1 MGRFK
6 MLFLLLSC
14 LMSLQL
20 SAASPQSI
28 NLACLDSCIAVRPH
42 SVAKVE
48 LRLSGLKQQLGFAGD
63 DQRKRLR
70 LLHEIYHIY
79 YTYQFDSA
87 LVYVKNCYAQ
97 AVACHDKRAEM
108 KAQLDKAE
116 LLANGGFYHVSEDIL
131 RNYRLQDLPADLR
144 YDYAIAGYW
153 TYVYWSAFTM
163 ERITSYR
170 NLVKLKIKAKQTEDL
185 LRTLNSDR
193 ILNHDMAQF
202 YLQFDKAF
210 LGLYPHFVDDFSKL
224 LQPEYQVSLN
234 KDGSLTTELR
244 IFAFIRLGVTESSE
258 IATLLSYSPHT
269 IYNYRS
275 ALKVKAKNREN
286 FEDDVRGLCTV

>member
-20 SAASPQSI
+20 SATSPQSI

-87 LVYVKNCYAQ
+87 LAEAALLLVEHRGPCR
-97 AVACHDKRAEM
+97 AVGSGS
-108 KAQLDKAE
+108 
-116 LLANGGFYHVSEDIL
+116 LLAFPALPSPQRPAASE
-131 RNYRLQDLPADLR
+131 PE
-144 YDYAIAGYW
+144 
-153 TYVYWSAFTM
+153 AFG
-163 ERITSYR
+163 
-170 NLVKLKIKAKQTEDL
+170 A
-185 LRTLNSDR
+185 
-193 ILNHDMAQF
+193 
-202 YLQFDKAF
+202 
-210 LGLYPHFVDDFSKL
+210 
-224 LQPEYQVSLN
+224 
-234 KDGSLTTELR
+234 
-244 IFAFIRLGVTESSE
+244 
-258 IATLLSYSPHT
+258 
-269 IYNYRS
+269 
-275 ALKVKAKNREN
+275 
-286 FEDDVRGLCTV
+286 